1 MSTLLGVHAHCEV
14 GGIAQVDLDRRA
26 HQYQS
31 ILDLA
36 AMAVEL
42 LAVADRRRD
51 RHVQRDVGSQDARSA
66 TQVMLRRL
74 HAGRVKVVR
83 SYA

>member
-1 MSTLLGVHAHCEV
+1 MSTPLDVQAHYEV

-31 ILDLA
+31 ILYLA

-51 RHVQRDVGSQDARSA
+51 R
-66 TQVMLRRL
+66 QV
-74 HAGRVKVVR
+74 
-83 SYA
+83 

>member
-1 MSTLLGVHAHCEV
+1 MSTLLDVHAHYEV

-31 ILDLA
+31 ILHLA
-36 AMAVEL
+36 TMAVEL
-42 LAVADRRRD
+42 LAVADRQ
-51 RHVQRDVGSQDARSA
+51 VQRDVGSQDARSA

-74 HAGRVKVVR
+74 HAGRV
-83 SYA
+83 